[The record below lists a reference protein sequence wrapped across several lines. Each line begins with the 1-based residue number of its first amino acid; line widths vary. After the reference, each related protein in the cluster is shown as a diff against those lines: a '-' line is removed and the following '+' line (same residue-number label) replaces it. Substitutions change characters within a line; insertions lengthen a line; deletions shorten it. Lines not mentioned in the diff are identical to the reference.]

1 MPKASFHHGSP
12 LMVQPSIESSRGK
25 DQAETHAQ
33 VEIGGSSLSGIKLQQ
48 NIGNLCKTCPSSES
62 WLAGR
67 TKISFFFYVFFLE
80 FTCNADD
87 VLFALSWHLILYF

>member
-12 LMVQPSIESSRGK
+12 LMVQPSIESSHGK

-33 VEIGGSSLSGIKLQQ
+33 MEIGGSSLSGIKLQQ
-48 NIGNLCKTCPSSES
+48 NIVNLCKTCPSSES

-67 TKISFFFYVFFLE
+67 TKILFFSLMFFF
-80 FTCNADD
+80 
-87 VLFALSWHLILYF
+87 LSLLASTFDAEQQIQGIPGGN